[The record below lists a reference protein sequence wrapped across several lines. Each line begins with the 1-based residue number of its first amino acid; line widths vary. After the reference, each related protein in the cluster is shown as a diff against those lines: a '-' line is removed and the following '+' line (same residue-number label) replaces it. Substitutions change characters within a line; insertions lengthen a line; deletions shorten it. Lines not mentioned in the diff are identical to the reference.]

1 MDLSQVRKTVIPEI
15 LCPLTSSDTAYMELM
30 YSNEVILASDSHA
43 VGVYI
48 NVKAFI
54 ASRIH

>member
-1 MDLSQVRKTVIPEI
+1 MEDSEAIVIPEI
-15 LCPLTSSDTAYMELM
+15 LCPLTSSDIAYMEFM

-43 VGVYI
+43 VDVYI
-48 NVKAFI
+48 NVKAFV